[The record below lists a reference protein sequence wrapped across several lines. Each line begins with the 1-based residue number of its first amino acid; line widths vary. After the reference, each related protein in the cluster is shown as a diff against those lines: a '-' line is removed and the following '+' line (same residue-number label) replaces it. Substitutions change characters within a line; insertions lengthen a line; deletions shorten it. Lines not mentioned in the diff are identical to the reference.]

1 MELDQQETVL
11 KMIAAREAAMGAK
24 ASATLLENKREAEK
38 KLAELRK
45 SLEAARSA
53 TAPPASP

>member
-1 MELDQQETVL
+1 MATYPA
-11 KMIAAREAAMGAK
+11 IMGAK

-53 TAPPASP
+53 TTPPTAP